1 LRISRG
7 VASALVVVVAVNVA
21 LTVVLLVTVR
31 LQVAVPLQP
40 PPLHPVKVQPVA
52 GTAVRVTL
60 VGVVTVAVQVLP
72 HSIPAGEDTDP
83 EPERTTVRVALVVA
97 DAVAAP
103 VTVRESESP
112 LALKLTLLAKVPAA
126 EESRRTTTG
135 WLAPG
140 ASENEPPET
149 MLNGDPTLAEPT
161 RLVVVTFCTV
171 NEMSVAVPT
180 VLVPKS
186 MAVVGLTV
194 MSARACA
201 LTGAVHWLSRPPRS
215 TAVMATEY
223 VAPAVR
229 LARR

>member
-1 LRISRG
+1 
-7 VASALVVVVAVNVA
+7 
-21 LTVVLLVTVR
+21 
-31 LQVAVPLQP
+31 
-40 PPLHPVKVQPVA
+40 
-52 GTAVRVTL
+52 
-60 VGVVTVAVQVLP
+60 
-72 HSIPAGEDTDP
+72 
-83 EPERTTVRVALVVA
+83 
-97 DAVAAP
+97 VAAP

-161 RLVVVTFCTV
+161 RLAVVTFFTV

-180 VLVPKS
+180 VVVPKS

-194 MSARACA
+194 MSARAGA

-215 TAVMATEY
+215 TAVMATKY
-223 VAPAVR
+223 VALAVR
-229 LARR
+229 LARL